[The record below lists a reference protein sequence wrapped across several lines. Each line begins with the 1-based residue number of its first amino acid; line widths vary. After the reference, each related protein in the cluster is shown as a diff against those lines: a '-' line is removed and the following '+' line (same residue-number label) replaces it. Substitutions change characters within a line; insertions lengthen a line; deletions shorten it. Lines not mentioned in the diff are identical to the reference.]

1 MDLAY
6 QTRKAMNAKTEPGE
20 QKLIM
25 LFNNWKVAV
34 TGAGTMGHSIAQL
47 FAMHGFE
54 TALTD
59 QSSEQLQRARDMIQA
74 NLLLL
79 VDMNEISPEQVKN
92 ANKMIR
98 YCEHLEDAISRA
110 DLVIEA
116 VSENPEVKQSL
127 YAQLNRM
134 CPGNTIFASNT
145 SALNI
150 YDFLTISNPERL
162 IIAHWFNPP
171 HIMPLVEVVAG
182 PKTSPQTID
191 AVRTL
196 LIRLGKTPAVM
207 NQYVPGFIMNRLA
220 MAIMREASY
229 MVAQGWTSP
238 EDIDAAVVATFGPRY
253 AFEGPMGLSENVGWD
268 VIQSVMNFL
277 VPKLNSSIDPS
288 PFIADLCAQGRLGVK
303 AGRGIRDYSNAEIGQ
318 IQNERNRKIIK
329 MIRAIKDL

>member
-1 MDLAY
+1 
-6 QTRKAMNAKTEPGE
+6 
-20 QKLIM
+20 M
-25 LFNNWKVAV
+25 LFDNWKIAVA
-34 TGAGTMGHSIAQL
+34 GAGTMGHSIAQL

-59 QSSEQLQRARDMIQA
+59 QSVEQLERARRMIA
-74 NLLLL
+74 NNLELL
-79 VDMNEISPEQVKN
+79 VGMNEISREEMKKAQELL
-92 ANKMIR
+92 R
-98 YCEHLEDAISRA
+98 YDERLDDAVPAA
-110 DLVIEA
+110 DLVVEA
-116 VSENPEVKQSL
+116 VSENPEVKRNL
-127 YAQLNRM
+127 YALLDRM
-134 CPGNTIFASNT
+134 CPETTIFASNT

-150 YDFLTISNPERL
+150 YDFLTISHPERL

-268 VIQSVMNFL
+268 VIQSVMDFL

-329 MIRAIKDL
+329 MIRAVKDL

>member
-1 MDLAY
+1 
-6 QTRKAMNAKTEPGE
+6 
-20 QKLIM
+20 M
-25 LFNNWKVAV
+25 LFDNWKIAVA
-34 TGAGTMGHSIAQL
+34 GAGTMGHSIAQL
-47 FAMHGFE
+47 FAMRGFE
-54 TALTD
+54 TTLTD
-59 QSSEQLQRARDMIQA
+59 QSAEQLKRAGQTIA
-74 NLLLL
+74 NNLDLL
-79 VDMNEISPEQVKN
+79 VDMNEISREAIKKTQES
-92 ANKMIR
+92 IH
-98 YCEHLEDAISRA
+98 YCESLDKAVLSA
-110 DLVIEA
+110 NLVIEA
-116 VSENPEVKQSL
+116 VSENPIVKQSL
-127 YAQLNRM
+127 YALLDRM
-134 CPGNTIFASNT
+134 CPESTIFASNT

-150 YDFLTISNPERL
+150 YDFLTISHPERL

-171 HIMPLVEVVAG
+171 HIMPLVEVVVG
-182 PKTSPQTID
+182 PKTSLQTID
-191 AVRTL
+191 AVRSL

-207 NQYVPGFIMNRLA
+207 NQYVPGFIINRLA

-238 EDIDAAVVATFGPRY
+238 EDIDAAIVTTFGPRY

>member
-1 MDLAY
+1 
-6 QTRKAMNAKTEPGE
+6 
-20 QKLIM
+20 M
-25 LFNNWKVAV
+25 LFDNWKIAVA
-34 TGAGTMGHSIAQL
+34 GAGTMGHSIAQL

-59 QSSEQLQRARDMIQA
+59 QSVEQLDRARQMIA
-74 NLLLL
+74 NNLDLL
-79 VDMNEISPEQVKN
+79 VGMNEISREEMKKAQELL
-92 ANKMIR
+92 R
-98 YCEHLEDAISRA
+98 YDERLDDAVPAA
-110 DLVIEA
+110 DLVVEA
-116 VSENPEVKQSL
+116 VSENPEVKRNL
-127 YAQLNRM
+127 YALLDRM
-134 CPGNTIFASNT
+134 CPETTIFASNT

-150 YDFLTISNPERL
+150 YDFLTISHPERL

-182 PKTSPQTID
+182 PKTSLQTID
-191 AVRTL
+191 AVRAL

-268 VIQSVMNFL
+268 VIQSVMDFL

-329 MIRAIKDL
+329 MIRAVKDL

>member
-1 MDLAY
+1 
-6 QTRKAMNAKTEPGE
+6 
-20 QKLIM
+20 M
-25 LFNNWKVAV
+25 LFDNWKIAVA
-34 TGAGTMGHSIAQL
+34 GAGTMGHSIAQL
-47 FAMHGFE
+47 FAMRGFE
-54 TALTD
+54 TTLTD
-59 QSSEQLQRARDMIQA
+59 QSAEQLKRAGQTIA
-74 NLLLL
+74 NNLDLL
-79 VDMNEISPEQVKN
+79 VDMNEISREAIKKTQES
-92 ANKMIR
+92 IH
-98 YCEHLEDAISRA
+98 YCESLDKAVLSA
-110 DLVIEA
+110 NLVIEA
-116 VSENPEVKQSL
+116 VSENPIVKQSL
-127 YAQLNRM
+127 YALIDRM
-134 CPGNTIFASNT
+134 CPESTIFASNT

-150 YDFLTISNPERL
+150 YDFLTISHPERL

-171 HIMPLVEVVAG
+171 HIMPLVEVVVW
-182 PKTSPQTID
+182 PKTSLQTID
-191 AVRTL
+191 AVRSL

-207 NQYVPGFIMNRLA
+207 NQYVPGFIINRLA

-238 EDIDAAVVATFGPRY
+238 EDIDAAIVATFGPRY